1 MKISLLGLL
10 LISDLADVRLLTL
23 FRFVKSCKFTPVAE
37 PIPLP
42 SRYNPRSHFGTKE
55 ISKMKRISMMAL
67 SLLITLATASLAVSQ
82 QPPKVRLP
90 QASPSATVS
99 QTVGITDMAITYH
112 RPSVRGR
119 TLWGDISS
127 EKVTALIKA
136 NSVAAA
142 AEGEGTVDGVPGGG
156 KDFPMAPNGHVWRA
170 GANEATKFTVSDDVL
185 VNGEKLAA
193 GAYSIHM
200 IPGKDQFTVIFSKNA
215 DQWGSFRYDAKQD
228 ALRVKAKPIWQKDS
242 QEQLS
247 YDIPMMTPNSAQVV
261 LRWEKIAVPFTVEVP
276 NQDALVRSK
285 IDAAVAASPNDPQ
298 IPLAV
303 ASAYFNDDKLE
314 EAMVWV
320 EKSIKIKE
328 TFANLRT
335 KANLLLNMGK
345 KQEAL
350 AVGEQAVAR
359 GKAEGADTSRFE
371 KAMADLKA
379 KM

>member
-1 MKISLLGLL
+1 MK
-10 LISDLADVRLLTL
+10 A
-23 FRFVKSCKFTPVAE
+23 
-37 PIPLP
+37 
-42 SRYNPRSHFGTKE
+42 TKR
-55 ISKMKRISMMAL
+55 MSMMAL

-82 QPPKVRLP
+82 QPKVRLP

-136 NSVAAA
+136 NSVAPA
-142 AEGEGTVDGVPGGG
+142 AEGEGTVDGAAGGG
-156 KDFPMAPNGHVWRA
+156 KDFPMVPNGHVWRA

-185 VNGEKLAA
+185 VNGQKLAA

-200 IPGKDQFTVIFSKNA
+200 IPGKDEFTVIFSKNA
-215 DQWGSFRYDAKQD
+215 DQWGSFRYDSKQD

-298 IPLAV
+298 VPLAV
-303 ASAYFNDDKLE
+303 ANAYFNDDKLE

-320 EKSIKIKE
+320 EKSIKVKE